1 MRIWGIL
8 WKCVHLTTITRS
20 MGDLNYTLF
29 AKYRA
34 NKGCMHHF
42 DAEAGVPSS
51 ISEKKNHLNS
61 VSFNQF

>member
-1 MRIWGIL
+1 
-8 WKCVHLTTITRS
+8 

-51 ISEKKNHLNS
+51 ISEKKS
-61 VSFNQF
+61 SK